1 VADQLEE
8 RRKVMSQALTFH
20 SLAISR
26 DKIAEFCRRWKIT
39 EFALFGSVLRDD
51 FRPDSDIDVLVTFAP
66 DASWRFYD
74 LVSMKGELEA
84 MFGRPVDLVEKRL
97 VECSENYIRRKH
109 ILDHMETVY
118 VA

>member
-1 VADQLEE
+1 
-8 RRKVMSQALTFH
+8 MSQVIHYRDVAV
-20 SLAISR
+20 SK

-51 FRPDSDIDVLVTFAP
+51 FRPDSDIDVLVSFAP

-74 LVSMKGELEA
+74 LVSMKDELEA

-97 VECSENYIRRKH
+97 VERSENYIRRKH
-109 ILDHMETVY
+109 ILNHMETIY